1 MTNDQWQMTNSR
13 GQSDPVYLSLVICH
27 FEEIATP
34 LPGRI
39 RLLQYSR
46 GERSV
51 TFCCRPPGPLARRER
66 RAIPGAV
73 CEERATKPASLLAAA
88 HRGAGSSCNPCRG
101 AYRCSFSTRGFA
113 SPTPQANFLS
123 PPLGPNTLPYL

>member
-46 GERSV
+46 GERV
-51 TFCCRPPGPLARRER
+51 TFLLRAPRPAGEA
-66 RAIPGAV
+66 
-73 CEERATKPASLLAAA
+73 RATS
-88 HRGAGSSCNPCRG
+88 
-101 AYRCSFSTRGFA
+101 YTRG
-113 SPTPQANFLS
+113 
-123 PPLGPNTLPYL
+123 GM